1 MGSRG
6 SASGNSG
13 KAYGVRS
20 IAVVRDIKKLANEF
34 KDDLVTDSDVQG
46 VLEGYEFTRGE
57 NYENMHRYFESLV
70 SDIRSGTRNSRI
82 TEAKKE
88 LKDVQKQYREAAKAL
103 NYTNSAEAR
112 ARFDRLD
119 SRRRELTGIIGE
131 FNEKFIK

>member
-6 SASGNSG
+6 SASGSG
-13 KAYGVRS
+13 KAFGIRS
-20 IAVVRDIKKLANEF
+20 SYVTGEIKKLANEW
-34 KDDLVTDSDVQG
+34 KNDQINDGDVQDI
-46 VLEGYEFTRGE
+46 LEGFEFTRGE
-57 NYENMHRYFESLV
+57 NYENMRNYFESLV
-70 SDIRSGTRNSRI
+70 SDVRSGAKNSRI
-82 TEAKKE
+82 TEAKQE
-88 LKDVQKQYREAAKAL
+88 LERVQREYSQAAKAL